1 MADEEILENELSG
14 NSGELENQ
22 EPIYIETFGK
32 WQPFEYMSGK
42 TFEVGKMYRV
52 TVDGDCQLMIS
63 PTKPTSG
70 FGSRQIYFRKDNV
83 NRLWIRTG
91 KENDNDD

>member
-1 MADEEILENELSG
+1 MSDEIIENELSG

-22 EPIYIETFGK
+22 KPIVIETFGK

-42 TFEVGKMYRV
+42 TFEVGKIYRV
-52 TVDGDCQLMIS
+52 KVNGDCQLMIS

-70 FGSRQIYFRKDNV
+70 FGSKEICFRKDDV
-83 NRLWIRTG
+83 NRLWIKTG